1 MVRATVAKSG
11 RTHRRARRDNR
22 HGGGQSNDRVTH
34 RLTPLL
40 LEKPQPY
47 EGNSAVAVELLRAAL
62 GVTRRKAAPM
72 PRKLLRCPRYCC
84 GPARWCSFNPTG
96 FCRTGNPPSNSI
108 GGGCP
113 PAS

>member
-1 MVRATVAKSG
+1 MVRATVATSG

-47 EGNSAVAVELLRAAL
+47 EGNSAVAVELPRAAPP
-62 GVTRRKAAPM
+62 GRKAAPTR
-72 PRKLLRCPRYCC
+72 RKLSQWPGSCFGVRRRRSAALHPS
-84 GPARWCSFNPTG
+84 SFHNYVFKMIFLP
-96 FCRTGNPPSNSI
+96 C
-108 GGGCP
+108 
-113 PAS
+113 